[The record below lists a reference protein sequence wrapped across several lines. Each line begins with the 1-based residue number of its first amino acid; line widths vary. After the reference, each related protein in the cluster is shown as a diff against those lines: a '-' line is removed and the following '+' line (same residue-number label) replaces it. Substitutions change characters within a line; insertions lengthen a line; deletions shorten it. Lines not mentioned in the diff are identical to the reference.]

1 MKDLLKNKKF
11 YLAIAAAFVLAVG
24 IYFVQPTTTVTTTD
38 ANTQNVEQQT
48 DSTVKAD
55 STNEKI
61 LNTKPAVNNETQNK
75 QPDAVNVTNEN

>member
-1 MKDLLKNKKF
+1 MKNLLKNKKF
-11 YLAIAAAFVLAVG
+11 YLAIAAAFVVAAG
-24 IYFVQPTTTVTTTD
+24 IYFVQPTTTVVTTD
-38 ANTQNVEQQT
+38 AKTQNVEQQT

-75 QPDAVNVTNEN
+75 QSDAVNLTNEN